1 MLVCA
6 NCPEAPG
13 DLTRVQPKGTCPL
26 FRDKPKPVVRP
37 ELPEPPDEYTKLIP
51 LTRNKFAMVDPAD
64 YEWLKDY
71 KWHAIKVAG
80 KYYACRKEGSK
91 SILMH
96 REIMKPP
103 EGKVVDHKNH
113 EGLDNHRDNLRI
125 CKQQEN
131 VWNSRS
137 CGARSGFKGV
147 TPHRDKWT
155 AKLKYKG
162 KTYRMGDYDDPV
174 EAARARDL
182 MALALCGEYAW
193 LNLPDN
199 LRGRIIDLQGA
210 AHGRSGATARLQVR
224 RRGSRVWK

>member
-1 MLVCA
+1 MCDRTCGNCVYACGVRKGPKGMLVCA

-51 LTRNKFAMVDPAD
+51 LTRNKYAMVDPAD

-80 KYYACRKEGSK
+80 KYYACRKEGGK

-103 EGKVVDHKNH
+103 EGKVVDH
-113 EGLDNHRDNLRI
+113 
-125 CKQQEN
+125 
-131 VWNSRS
+131 
-137 CGARSGFKGV
+137 
-147 TPHRDKWT
+147 
-155 AKLKYKG
+155 
-162 KTYRMGDYDDPV
+162 
-174 EAARARDL
+174 
-182 MALALCGEYAW
+182 
-193 LNLPDN
+193 
-199 LRGRIIDLQGA
+199 
-210 AHGRSGATARLQVR
+210 
-224 RRGSRVWK
+224 